1 MCTRKSIPE
10 RERCFSMGLA
20 TLSGPVAVEK
30 ERFVA
35 VSKKSVAEKGEQKD
49 E

>member
-1 MCTRKSIPE
+1 MPE

-20 TLSGPVAVEK
+20 TLSGPMAVDE
-30 ERFVA
+30 ERLEA
-35 VSKKSVAEKGEQKD
+35 AARISAGEKGEQKD